1 MIDFFFFFQQGL
13 VIIQYVSLL
22 IWEIRLWFNPTGDL
36 NLDAYAINGIISYF
50 PVFGIK
56 SPNPM
61 VSPNKRNK
69 CDYVLEFLQNGHLT
83 NRSEITNFMKE
94 TWMMEITLIQLLN
107 QNWTRYLETW
117 PVHLLGLRVFQ
128 YSVMLLNFQDLT
140 KP

>member
-1 MIDFFFFFQQGL
+1 
-13 VIIQYVSLL
+13 
-22 IWEIRLWFNPTGDL
+22 
-36 NLDAYAINGIISYF
+36 
-50 PVFGIK
+50 
-56 SPNPM
+56 M